1 MAEATA
7 IASVHGALSEPQQG
21 LYFAPVRHHS
31 PVCAWAVR
39 ALIREVAPKLVLIEA
54 PDDFTPHID
63 LLAQAETK
71 PPVAIVALVNEG
83 KGHRVAAYYP
93 FCVHAPEYVAVRE
106 ARAAGAEVRF
116 IDLPAASKATLR
128 THDETTPISLT
139 EEAMF
144 DSGDFVRSLCQRTGC
159 RDGYELWDHL
169 FESRLGDTDWRA
181 LLADIG
187 AYCAGIRAATPA
199 GRIER
204 NGDLAREAHMS
215 AAIIDAIAS
224 GGPVVVV
231 TGGFHTPAL
240 IEAVARGEASRA
252 KQPDAASR
260 SFLIRYSF
268 AALDALNGY
277 GAGLPQP
284 FYYDFLWRRA
294 NDGTGAPVWRETAL
308 DLATEFTR
316 KLRAQ
321 GHSISVPQQV
331 EMIRV
336 AEALAQM
343 RGRPG
348 ASRHDLIDAARTA
361 LIKGEA
367 SRRDVWTERLLEF
380 LRGDAIG
387 DVPASAGSPPLV
399 EHARSLARAHRIDI
413 SDGARRRRQ
422 LDIRRKPAHL
432 AASRYFHAMTLL
444 GTNFA
449 NREAG
454 PDYLSNTQLEL
465 LFEEWSFAW
474 SPTVEGRLI
483 ELAAQADRVD
493 TACLAVLRAAR
504 DALRASGA
512 GADIAAIVDLVAQG
526 LLAGVGDGL
535 AEIVADLA
543 ADIQTHADFTSVA
556 FALRRLYNISSSG
569 GPLRAPA
576 ELDLKGVTA
585 AAYLRLVYL
594 CDDLPNTRAD
604 AAGARVEALRIM
616 AELLNSDEA
625 GVFDRTLF
633 DEAID
638 RVADANPPAEI
649 LGAVLA
655 ICVQAGRRT
664 PDDLNAALSGRFAG
678 SVQEEHE
685 RLGALTGML
694 HAAPQLLWRTP
705 GVLEVIDNFLGG
717 LDEASFL
724 ALLPHMRLAFSALNP
739 REIDLVA
746 ARLAQLLGGGASSF
760 AGAHHSLSQAD
771 FDRGL
776 ALDKDLRAAA
786 ARDGLDAWLLG
797 EPSSKAEP

>member
-1 MAEATA
+1 MAEAAA
-7 IASVHGALSEPQQG
+7 IAFVHGALIEPQHG

-31 PVCAWAVR
+31 PACAWAVR
-39 ALIREVAPKLVLIEA
+39 ALIREVRPKHVLIEA
-54 PDDFTPHID
+54 PDDFSPHID
-63 LLAQAETK
+63 LLAHAETK

-83 KGHRVAAYYP
+83 KSHRVAAYYP

-116 IDLPAASKATLR
+116 IDLPAASKAMLR
-128 THDETTPISLT
+128 QRDGDAPMSLT
-139 EEAMF
+139 DEAAF
-144 DSGDFVRSLCQRTGC
+144 DSGDFVRNLCRRTGC

-169 FESRLGDTDWRA
+169 FETRLGDADWRT

-199 GRIER
+199 ERIDR

-215 AAIIDAIAS
+215 AAIVEAIAS

-240 IEAVARGEASRA
+240 IEAVAQGKTSRA
-252 KQPDAASR
+252 KAPDATSR

-284 FYYDFLWRRA
+284 FYYDYLWRRA
-294 NDGTGAPVWRETAL
+294 NDNAGAPAWRDTAL
-308 DLATEFTR
+308 DLASGFTR
-316 KLRAQ
+316 RIRAQ

-331 EMIRV
+331 EMVRV

-343 RGRPG
+343 RGRHG
-348 ASRHDLIDAARTA
+348 ALRHDLIDAARTA

-367 SRRDVWTERLLEF
+367 GRRDVWTERLLEF

-422 LDIRRKPAHL
+422 LDIRRKPTHL

-449 NREAG
+449 NRDSG
-454 PDYLSNTQLEL
+454 PDYLSNTQTEL
-465 LFEEWSFAW
+465 LFEDWSYAW

-483 ELAAQADRVD
+483 ELAARADRVD
-493 TACLAVLRAAR
+493 SACLSVLRAAR
-504 DALRASGA
+504 DDLRTSGA
-512 GADIAAIVDLVAQG
+512 GSDIAAIVDLIAQG
-526 LLAGVGDGL
+526 LLAGVGGDL
-535 AEIVADLA
+535 IDIVIDLG
-543 ADIQTHADFTSVA
+543 ADIQAHADFAAVA
-556 FALRRLYNISSSG
+556 QALRRLYHISSSG

-576 ELDLKGVTA
+576 ELDLKGAAV

-604 AAGARVEALRIM
+604 AAGARVDALRIM
-616 AELLNSDEA
+616 AELLNSDDA
-625 GVFDRTLF
+625 GVFDRSLF
-633 DEAID
+633 DDAID

-664 PDDLNAALSGRFAG
+664 PDDLSAALSGHFAG
-678 SVQEEHE
+678 SVQQEHE
-685 RLGALTGML
+685 RLGVLTGML
-694 HAAPQLLWRTP
+694 QAAPQLLWRTP
-705 GVLEVIDNFLGG
+705 GILEVIDGFLGG
-717 LDEASFL
+717 LEEENFL
-724 ALLPHMRLAFSALNP
+724 ELLPHMRLAFTALNP

-746 ARLAQLLGGGASSF
+746 ARLAQLLGGSATSF
-760 AGAHHSLSQAD
+760 TAAHHALSQAD

-786 ARDGLDAWLLG
+786 TRDGLDAWLLG
-797 EPSSKAEP
+797 EAR